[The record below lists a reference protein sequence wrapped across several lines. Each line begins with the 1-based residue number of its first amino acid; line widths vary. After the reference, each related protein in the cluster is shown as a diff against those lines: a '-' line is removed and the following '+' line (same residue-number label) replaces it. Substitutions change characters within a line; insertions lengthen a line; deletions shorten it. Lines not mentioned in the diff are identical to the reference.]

1 MTICLGHVADNPP
14 DACFDFSLT
23 AQPAHADDFTSH
35 SKMCDSNVLSK
46 CKQKYASPTPNKS
59 LTHRDDAMAWRE
71 TAGRDHQEPSSL
83 IVSTTLQD
91 QYMCSGTPTSAALDS
106 LPFGGHSTHLDL
118 AHSWKQGS
126 STRPILSTFIVHLLG
141 PRRGQALETTPW
153 RTRDKTHAYPVF
165 SEFLV
170 SLLLLGHVPQP
181 RMYFTLLS
189 P

>member
-71 TAGRDHQEPSSL
+71 TGDRDHQEPNLL
-83 IVSTTLQD
+83 IVSATLQD
-91 QYMCSGTPTSAALDS
+91 QYIRSGTTTSAALDS
-106 LPFGGHSTHLDL
+106 SLLGGHSVCFDFT
-118 AHSWKQGS
+118 HSWKQGS
-126 STRPILSTFIVHLLG
+126 ISHSVLSTFIVHLLG
-141 PRRGQALETTPW
+141 SRRGQALET
-153 RTRDKTHAYPVF
+153 
-165 SEFLV
+165 E
-170 SLLLLGHVPQP
+170 P
-181 RMYFTLLS
+181 RRVQRQATCISQLCMSLS
-189 P
+189 PGWTSVCFLSREILPIP